1 MSASLSIHALRKV
14 FAGLNGQAPATILD
28 GLDLNVPA
36 GSFVSLVG
44 LNGSGKTTLLRLI
57 AGLDAPTTGEIRI
70 NGELAGSGPRPVGM
84 VSQELALLPW
94 RTTLGNV
101 ELGLELQGM
110 ARHERWERAMDML
123 RLFGLEGCASQYPR
137 ELSGGMRQKAA
148 IARALVAG
156 PELLLMD
163 EPFSA
168 LDCQIRSRLQ
178 RFLVELWTRRRDT
191 VLFVTHD
198 IEEAV
203 ILSDTVVVISQAP
216 TRVLEVISVDMPR
229 PRERTAVRT
238 NELRRRVLSVL
249 KSMGEVRR

>member
-1 MSASLSIHALRKV
+1 MSARLSIRNLSKV
-14 FAGLNGQAPATILD
+14 FSGPNGQAPATILD
-28 GLDLNVPA
+28 GLDLDVSA

-44 LNGSGKTTLLRLI
+44 LNGSGKTTLLRII
-57 AGLDAPTTGEIRI
+57 AGLEDATGGEVRI
-70 NGELAGSGPRPVGM
+70 NGELAGPGPRPVGM

-110 ARHERWERAMDML
+110 ARAERQAQALNML
-123 RLFGLEGCASQYPR
+123 RLFGLEECASQYPR

-168 LDCQIRSRLQ
+168 LDCQIKSRLQ
-178 RFLVELWTRRRDT
+178 CFLVDLWARRRDT

-203 ILSDTVVVISQAP
+203 LLSDTIVVISQAP
-216 TRVLEVISVDMPR
+216 TRVLEVVNVDMPR
-229 PRERTAVRT
+229 PRERTAAQA
-238 NELRRRVLSVL
+238 NELRRRVLAAL